1 MVIGLRIFSIFV
13 ALVGIAY
20 ALSPGTAISDWQDG
34 LYGSAI
40 GTFTGRYM
48 AWLVIAIYSW
58 IYAGKYQNK
67 NPKPPAE
74 GTGEGS

>member
-1 MVIGLRIFSIFV
+1 MVIGLRVFSIFV

-20 ALSPGTAISDWQDG
+20 ALSPGTAISDWQGG

-58 IYAGKYQNK
+58 IYAGKYQRN
-67 NPKPPAE
+67 NAEPPL
-74 GTGEGS
+74 